1 MAEQKESA
9 VYATS
14 KSSSD
19 VDRATTVHSNPDVE
33 KQAAKESSNDTTDPN
48 IVSWDGE
55 DDPQNPMNWTS
66 KAKITNCGAIIFLT
80 LLTPLASS
88 MFAPGVPAV
97 LAEFKERSVTLAA
110 FVVSVYLLGF
120 AVGPL
125 LISPLSEIYGRRP
138 LYVACNVGFLV
149 FTVACAVASSMS
161 QLIVFRFFA
170 GCFGVSP
177 VTLGGASIADMI
189 PQEKRGAAM
198 ALYAMG
204 PLLGPVIGPVAGA
217 YLASAEGWRWVFW
230 LITIAYGVA
239 TIVHFFVCKETFAP
253 VLLQVKTIRL
263 QKETNNAELRSK
275 LDSGLSG
282 RERMSRALVR
292 PFKLLF
298 LSPIVALMSFY
309 VAVVYGI
316 LYLLFTTFT
325 FVFEEHYHFSSSN
338 VGLSYIASGIGMF
351 VGLILTGASSDRIL
365 KKLTAANNNVSKP
378 EFRLPPLMVLGVFMP
393 IGLFIYGWTAQ
404 HHIQWAVPMLGTLFF
419 GIGLI
424 SCLICIQTYLVDT
437 FTLHAASAMAANT
450 LLRSILGGLLP
461 LAGLDMYDA
470 LGLGWG
476 NSLIGFVALGML
488 PIPVAFYFYGER
500 IRQRFPVKL

>member
-1 MAEQKESA
+1 MVEQKDPN
-9 VYATS
+9 VYAGS

-19 VDRATTVHSNPDVE
+19 LERATTGHLDTDIE
-33 KQAAKESSNDTTDPN
+33 KQHGNPLQSTNTTDPN
-48 IVSWDGE
+48 IVDWDGPE
-55 DDPQNPMNWTS
+55 DPRNPMNWTG
-66 KAKITNCGAIIFLT
+66 KAKIISCSTIIFLT

-88 MFAPGVPAV
+88 MFAPGVPDV
-97 LAEFKERSVTLAA
+97 LREFHETSVTLAA

-138 LYVACNVGFLV
+138 VYVVCNVGFIV

-161 QLIVFRFFA
+161 QLIVFRFLA
-170 GCFGVSP
+170 GCFGVAP

-189 PQEKRGAAM
+189 AQEKRGAAM
-198 ALYAMG
+198 SFYAVG

-217 YLASAEGWRWVFW
+217 YLATAEGWRWVFW

-239 TIVHFFVCKETFAP
+239 TIIHVIICKETYAP
-253 VLLQVKTIRL
+253 ALLRSKTKRL
-263 QKETNNAELRSK
+263 QKETNNADLRSK
-275 LDSGLSG
+275 LDDGLSD

-292 PFKLLF
+292 PFKMLCF
-298 LSPIVALMSFY
+298 SPIVFLTSFY

-351 VGLILTGASSDRIL
+351 FGLVLTGASSDRIL
-365 KKLTAANNNVSKP
+365 KLLSARNNGEMKP
-378 EFRLPPLMVLGVFMP
+378 EFRLPPLIFLGITMP
-393 IGLFIYGWTAQ
+393 IAQ
-404 HHIQWAVPMLGTLFF
+404 KHVQWSVPMLGTLFF
-419 GIGLI
+419 GIGVI
-424 SCLICIQTYLVDT
+424 SCLICIQTYLIDA
-437 FTLHAASAMAANT
+437 FTMHAASAMAANT

-470 LGLGWG
+470 LGLRWG
-476 NSLIGFVALGML
+476 NSLLGFVALALL
-488 PIPVAFYFYGER
+488 PIPVVFYWYGER
-500 IRQRFPVKL
+500 IRSRFPVKL